1 MPLQGAGEAR
11 LHIDNQPSAEAIREF
26 TEHIGKFQKPLL
38 IKTEYDPEEHEE
50 LTNERM

>member
-11 LHIDNQPSAEAIREF
+11 LHIDNQPTAEAIREF
-26 TEHIGKFQKPLL
+26 TAHIDRFQKPLL

-50 LTNERM
+50 LTNDRM